1 MSDGLM
7 SAAEWKAEKER
18 RARLLEGLDSTAR
31 QAMEE
36 EWKNSDQERSSA
48 AIEVAKE
55 DAAAAAEK
63 RRHRYEYD
71 VVKIERDQRS
81 DAAVVAEADAVI
93 NRYAQEGWRLH
104 TYSQL
109 ALSRGAAAPIA
120 STPFSNVLHLVFE
133 REK

>member
-18 RARLLEGLDSTAR
+18 RARLLEGLDSAG
-31 QAMEE
+31 QAAMEE
-36 EWKNSDQERSSA
+36 EWRTA
-48 AIEVAKE
+48 ALEAAKE
-55 DAAAAAEK
+55 DAAATAEK

-71 VVKIERDQRS
+71 IVKIERDQRS
-81 DAAVVAEADAVI
+81 DATVIEEAEAVI
-93 NRYAQEGWRLH
+93 NRYAREGWRLH

-109 ALSRGAAAPIA
+109 ALSRGAAAPLA
-120 STPFSNVLHLVFE
+120 TPFSNVLHLVFE